1 MPEPHHETSTRRA
14 IRGATA
20 GSHRRGTGARRRAED
35 AAAAAAGSFARGFMQ
50 MVVATVVAAVVL
62 AAGTAGAAGDA
73 GPGTGDALAASDTLV
88 ITAPREDLAE
98 VIAEVGARM
107 RRAEAASPGL
117 SYTTTARQV
126 EWYGP
131 DDTTGTAVRTVAVR
145 RHRMGPDGAVGSVT
159 IGSVEQRFEN
169 GILVAETRRDGGAA
183 AWREAAAPLLD
194 QLPFADGAAGRYR
207 YEVRERVLV
216 GNTLLYRIGFAP
228 RNRLDALP
236 DGEAWVDF
244 AGWTVRR
251 LTAWFPEGRPL
262 PTVMLAGVPVYR
274 MAVEPRDGRFLP
286 VDVWL
291 ELEVR
296 DVPLVAEPRRV
307 GMRVVTSEVAVP
319 GSLAGDSPGRDDA
332 RDPREFWLDEA
343 AAADSLAEFWD
354 RVDEPW
360 RERVP
365 GLLRDQ
371 APVLAVAAGGG
382 SEAARASERA
392 AALAAADGA
401 LAALGSRGRPWVWSV
416 GPAWP
421 RFNRAQGPVFGV
433 DFGLRR
439 AGAGSVPVGE
449 PVSVG
454 GRLAWGAAA
463 GQGEAAV
470 ALETGRG
477 RWRWRCEAVAA
488 EVRAFA
494 GDGRRPLRDAAAFL
508 YGADPNRYFTE
519 RRLGVEVQ
527 WTAGPAWRLRA
538 GAGLF
543 DQRPLEAATRWNL
556 AGRTVPPGETVAAE
570 RAEGRRF
577 EAGAGIERGAWGVE
591 AWAMRVAPG
600 DGGSRTLL
608 AVDGRWTGWDRVGNR
623 WIVTGGWRRWSRPAP
638 AQDQK
643 WLGDSSGLWGWP
655 AGSLRGD
662 RGAWLAAEAGL
673 NVMLPGAV
681 QPLVFLGVGWTGR
694 AGLRGFADD
703 SGASGGWRG
712 SVGAG
717 LGRRLGIPVFGDRQ
731 HLRLWAGWPVGP
743 GAKGP
748 GPRWILALEASG

>member
-20 GSHRRGTGARRRAED
+20 RTHRRGTGARKRAEE
-35 AAAAAAGSFARGFMQ
+35 AAAAAVGSFARGFMLII
-50 MVVATVVAAVVL
+50 VAAAL
-62 AAGTAGAAGDA
+62 TAAVTAGAAGAA
-73 GPGTGDALAASDTLV
+73 GPGAEDALAASDTLV

-107 RRAEAASPGL
+107 RRADQAAAGM
-117 SYTTTARQV
+117 SYTTTAWNV
-126 EWYGP
+126 ERYGP
-131 DDTTGTAVRTVAVR
+131 DDTTGTAVRTVTVR
-145 RHRMGPDGAVGSVT
+145 RHRKGPDGAVGSVT
-159 IGSVEQRFEN
+159 IRSVEQRFED
-169 GILVAETRRDGGAA
+169 GIPVAETRRDGGAA

-207 YEVRERVLV
+207 YEVHERVLV
-216 GNTLLYRIGFAP
+216 GNTLLYRIAFTP
-228 RNRLDALP
+228 RNRSDALP

-251 LTAWFPEGRPL
+251 IAAWYPEGRPL
-262 PTVMLAGVPVYR
+262 PTVMLSGVPVYR
-274 MAVEPRDGRFLP
+274 MVVEPRDGRFLP

-291 ELEVR
+291 ELELR
-296 DVPLVAEPRRV
+296 EVPLVAAPRSV
-307 GMRVVTSEVAVP
+307 GMRVVTTEVTVP
-319 GSLAGDSPGRDDA
+319 DSLAGGSPGRDDA

-343 AAADSLAEFWD
+343 AAADSLAAFWD
-354 RVDEPW
+354 RVDAPW

-365 GLLRDQ
+365 GLLRDPG
-371 APVLAVAAGGG
+371 PVEVAAPGGASAEVCAEAG
-382 SEAARASERA
+382 AAARA
-392 AALAAADGA
+392 AADSA
-401 LAALGSRGRPWVWSV
+401 LAALGFQGRPWVWSV

-421 RFNRAQGPVFGV
+421 RFNRAQGPVPGV
-433 DFGLRR
+433 VFGLRR
-439 AGAGSVPVGE
+439 AGAGPALVAES
-449 PVSVG
+449 VSVG

-470 ALETGRG
+470 ALEAERG
-477 RWRWRCEAVAA
+477 RWRWRCEAGD

-519 RRLGVEVQ
+519 RRLGVEAQ
-527 WTAGPAWRLRA
+527 WNAGAAWRLRA

-543 DQRPLEAATRWNL
+543 DQRPLETATRWNL
-556 AGRTVPPGETVAAE
+556 AGRTVPPGEAVGAE
-570 RAEGRRF
+570 RAEGWRARM
-577 EAGAGIERGAWGVE
+577 GVGLERGAWGVE
-591 AWAMRVAPG
+591 AWILRAAPA
-600 DGGSRTLL
+600 GGGARTIL
-608 AVDGRWTGWDRVGNR
+608 ALDGRWTGWDGAGNR
-623 WIVTGGWRRWSRPAP
+623 WTVTGGWRRWSRPAP
-638 AQDQK
+638 AQDQV

-662 RGAWLAAEAGL
+662 RGAWLTAEAGL
-673 NVMLPGAV
+673 NGMLPGAV
-681 QPLVFLGVGWTGR
+681 QPLVFLGGGWTGK
-694 AGLRGFADD
+694 AGDGGFAGD
-703 SGASGGWRG
+703 SRGSVGVRG

-743 GAKGP
+743 GAKDR